1 MHRTDRIFLAASP
14 RKCKRHSKLHP
25 NEPRYYEYCLAF
37 RCNQNCI
44 LFCPFLA
51 TDNVNDLAAKYLN
64 AKRPT
69 DDTLSAFACALLL
82 PLLCRQTKQGGK
94 KRWVKGPTKQ
104 INKSLRP
111 SGEPEKQK
119 KVLEPV
125 AGRRRACGSPA
136 NLWLAAVLT

>member
-1 MHRTDRIFLAASP
+1 
-14 RKCKRHSKLHP
+14 
-25 NEPRYYEYCLAF
+25 
-37 RCNQNCI
+37 

-69 DDTLSAFACALLL
+69 DDTLSAFAFALLL
-82 PLLCRQTKQGGK
+82 PLQK
-94 KRWVKGPTKQ
+94 KRWVKCPTKQ

>member
-1 MHRTDRIFLAASP
+1 
-14 RKCKRHSKLHP
+14 
-25 NEPRYYEYCLAF
+25 
-37 RCNQNCI
+37 
-44 LFCPFLA
+44 
-51 TDNVNDLAAKYLN
+51 LAAKYLN

-69 DDTLSAFACALLL
+69 DDTLSAFA
-82 PLLCRQTKQGGK
+82 LLCSAGKQSRGGK

>member
-1 MHRTDRIFLAASP
+1 MP
-14 RKCKRHSKLHP
+14 RDPLMTHC
-25 NEPRYYEYCLAF
+25 
-37 RCNQNCI
+37 
-44 LFCPFLA
+44 
-51 TDNVNDLAAKYLN
+51 
-64 AKRPT
+64 
-69 DDTLSAFACALLL
+69 LLL
-82 PLLCRQTKQGGK
+82 LVLCFCLCSAGKQSRGEK